1 MRRNAQIPNSHDA
14 DPPPLIATP
23 NFPHH
28 DVHEH
33 SLDHV
38 RNVAIIR
45 GGMIAPILGGI
56 LLMIKTSFPV
66 YTSVVVL
73 ALSGVCVLFLS
84 ENAGNTKEKGKGR
97 EGPSLMH

>member
-1 MRRNAQIPNSHDA
+1 
-14 DPPPLIATP
+14 
-23 NFPHH
+23 
-28 DVHEH
+28 
-33 SLDHV
+33 
-38 RNVAIIR
+38 
-45 GGMIAPILGGI
+45 MIAPILGGI